1 MVLSMFD
8 RLSLLWR
15 SMRRPQK
22 SALSEEPFSK
32 TAINTVLRSVPP
44 GKVEAWE
51 VVRRERRRGHLFKH
65 NLGHSYLIAEFQA
78 YPRTQTLWDVRT
90 FVQFIHKDLEAVYKQ
105 VLASD
110 VPIDAPIAFKSTS
123 RKFLTKEEL
132 VAAMASS
139 MTEIEEWAATV
150 SPDTFIDAAAKR
162 GPGEQPQLQVWH
174 FVALGQAGN
183 VEQLRIYKDRF
194 ERGER
199 AEFPSFITADTVQ
212 RAIDLAQT

>member
-1 MVLSMFD
+1 MSNKF
-8 RLSLLWR
+8 SLLWPW
-15 SMRRPQK
+15 MRRPQK
-22 SALSEEPFSK
+22 SAESEKPFSK

-44 GKVEAWE
+44 GKDETWE
-51 VVRRERRRGHLFKH
+51 VVRREGRRGHLFKH
-65 NLGHSYLIAEFQA
+65 DLGHSVLIAEFQVH
-78 YPRTQTLWDVRT
+78 PRPELWQVTT
-90 FVQFIHKDLEAVYKQ
+90 FVQFIHKGLEAVYKQ
-105 VLASD
+105 ILASD
-110 VPIDAPIAFKSTS
+110 VPIDAPIAVKSTS
-123 RKFLTKEEL
+123 RKFFTKDEL
-132 VAAMASS
+132 VTAMASS

>member
-1 MVLSMFD
+1 MEKDFFTQKALAE
-8 RLSLLWR
+8 RLQLEL
-15 SMRRPQK
+15 
-22 SALSEEPFSK
+22 
-32 TAINTVLRSVPP
+32 
-44 GKVEAWE
+44 GKVQ
-51 VVRRERRRGHLFKH
+51 K
-65 NLGHSYLIAEFQA
+65 
-78 YPRTQTLWDVRT
+78 
-90 FVQFIHKDLEAVYKQ
+90 QFGL
-105 VLASD
+105 
-110 VPIDAPIAFKSTS
+110 
-123 RKFLTKEEL
+123 
-132 VAAMASS
+132 S

-212 RAIDLAQT
+212 RAIYLAQT